1 VAAAAG
7 NASSATPATDEAIRR
22 HGLRR
27 TVTRALVAEVLA
39 RHDGHHSV
47 EEIEALLEREH
58 PSSAGMARSTVYRV
72 LEALEAAGLVVAVRA
87 GQQEARF
94 EWAPD
99 EPHHHLICERCGSTV
114 EVELA
119 AARALE
125 RELRSRYGFEA
136 RVQHLRLSGAC
147 ASCAASAASVANAAS
162 GSTERGAP

>member
-1 VAAAAG
+1 MAAAAG
-7 NASSATPATDEAIRR
+7 SSTGPTPSTDEAIRR

-39 RHDGHHSV
+39 EHEGHHSV

-72 LEALEAAGLVVAVRA
+72 LEALEAAGLVVAERA

-99 EPHHHLICERCGSTV
+99 EPHHHLICERCGATL

-119 AARALE
+119 ASRALE
-125 RELRSRYGFEA
+125 REVQAKYGFEA
-136 RVQHLRLSGAC
+136 RVQHLRVSGTC
-147 ASCAASAASVANAAS
+147 AACAAST
-162 GSTERGAP
+162 STERGAS